1 MKQKLVLASG
11 SPRRK
16 QLLEQLGLQFRIE
29 KPDVDESVVPGES
42 AETYVTRLSREKAEA
57 VLKRI
62 NAGCVIVAADTTVEI
77 DGEILSK
84 PESREEGIAML
95 TKLSGRVH
103 RVYTGVTVLSD
114 APVKSRAETFCMET
128 FCVETFCVE
137 TKVQFRS
144 LNRVEIECYWESG
157 EPRDKAGG
165 YGLQG
170 QGAVF
175 VDSLEGSYTNVI
187 GLPLS
192 ETVVSIRAA
201 GIPCMGVVGKEKDFV
216 TEGGV

>member
-1 MKQKLVLASG
+1 VKHKLVLASG

-29 KPDVDESVVPGES
+29 KPDVDESVVPGET
-42 AETYVTRLSREKAEA
+42 AKTYVTRLSREKADA
-57 VLKRI
+57 VLGRVD
-62 NAGCVIVAADTTVEI
+62 AGCVIVAADTTVEI
-77 DGEILSK
+77 DSEILSK

-114 APVKSRAETFCMET
+114 APVNSREETF
-128 FCVETFCVE
+128 FVKTFCVE
-137 TKVQFRS
+137 TKVQFRP
-144 LNRVEIECYWESG
+144 LNRIEIECYWESG

-175 VDSLEGSYTNVI
+175 VDSLDGSYTNVI
-187 GLPLS
+187 GLPLA

-201 GIPCMGVVGKEKDFV
+201 GIPCMGVVGEVMDFV